1 MNSLGTLNSPVSGPK
16 HFIVPYQRNPLIK
29 GRTEFLELL
38 RDKLD
43 EELPA
48 DKFNH
53 RIALH
58 GLGGVGKTQCAL
70 EYVYA
75 NKERY
80 QRIYWISAVD
90 QASMLSGYQK
100 IAKQVKLPGLQVAST
115 QEKAEAVLLWLKRQP
130 NWLIVIDNL
139 DDIKVANSLLPEN
152 ALGQHTLITTR
163 NARTIG
169 IPAEPLEVPLLVPED
184 SVALLSALSN
194 IPVRPGS
201 EEEKQAHKIAT
212 ELGYLPLAIDLA
224 AAYIR
229 EIVGSF
235 SEYQR
240 PYKRNHKQ
248 LHVWVPDGNR
258 QYSNSIATAWS
269 LSFDLIQKDEN
280 ATYILGLFSA
290 LNPDKILIEFLIRGL
305 TALINDSGNI
315 VTDEHSCSRIGE
327 ILSHQMGPTDQSLS
341 IHRLVQTVI
350 RDKMSKGQLTFTYTA
365 VVKLCLEGFPG
376 TTTNESRPLCRK
388 YENQVVEPLLRI
400 NTMHSKELADIK
412 QIVGNFLKSDGKYS
426 DSEALLRQALEIR
439 VITSGE
445 EHPDTLTTMHTL
457 ASIYWQQGKSAKAE
471 TLGEEVLEKT
481 RRILGEE
488 HPDMLTSMHNLAST
502 YWQQGKSAKA
512 ATLQEEVL
520 EKSRRIL
527 GEEHPDTLVTMH
539 ALAST
544 YWQQGKSAKAATLD
558 QEVLEKRKRILGE
571 VHPDTLTTMHNLAM
585 TYWQQRKS
593 AKAATLQEEVL
604 EKRKRILGEEHP
616 DTLVTMHN
624 LATTYWQQGESAKAE
639 TLQEEVLE
647 KSRRIL
653 GEEHPDTLT
662 TMHAL
667 TLTYWQQGES
677 AKAETLQEEVLEK
690 RRRILGEEHPDMLAT
705 MHNLAS
711 TYWQQG
717 KSAKAETLE
726 EEVLEKRKRILG
738 EEHPGTL
745 TAMHALASTYLQ
757 QGESAKA
764 ETLQEEVLEKRRR
777 ILGEEHPDMLTTMN
791 TLATTY
797 WQQGESAK
805 AETLQEEVLEKR

>member
-43 EELPA
+43 EESPA

-53 RIALH
+53 RIALY

-139 DDIKVANSLLPEN
+139 DDIKVANGLLPEN
-152 ALGQHTLITTR
+152 APGQHTLITTR
-163 NARTIG
+163 NPRTIG
-169 IPAEPLEVPLLVPED
+169 IPAEPLEVPLLRPED

-194 IPVRPGS
+194 IHVRPGS

-229 EIVGSF
+229 EIAGSF
-235 SEYQR
+235 SEYR
-240 PYKRNHKQ
+240 RRYKRNHKQ
-248 LHVWVPDGNR
+248 LLVWVPDGNR
-258 QYSNSIATAWS
+258 QYSNSIVTAWS

-280 ATYILGLFSA
+280 ATYILRLFSA

-305 TALINDSGNI
+305 KALTNDSGNI
-315 VTDEHSCSRIGE
+315 VTNELD
-327 ILSHQMGPTDQSLS
+327 LSVALLALEKFSLIKWDRQTQSLS

-350 RDKMSKGQLTFTYTA
+350 RDKMSKDQLTFTYAA

-388 YENQVVEPLLRI
+388 YENQVVEPLLQI

-412 QIVGNFLKSDGKYS
+412 QVVGNFLRLDGKYS
-426 DSEALLRQALEIR
+426 DSEALLRQALETR
-439 VITSGE
+439 VIMSGE
-445 EHPDTLTTMHTL
+445 EHPDTLTTMHALATTYLQQGDSAKAETLQEEVLEKRIRILGEEHPDTL
-457 ASIYWQQGKSAKAE
+457 ATMHARASTYWQQGQSAKAATLQEEVLEKRIRILGEEHPDTLATMHALASTYWQQGKSAKAE
-471 TLGEEVLEKT
+471 ALDQEVLEKS

-488 HPDMLTSMHNLAST
+488 HPDTLTTMHNLAST

-520 EKSRRIL
+520 EK
-527 GEEHPDTLVTMH
+527 
-539 ALAST
+539 
-544 YWQQGKSAKAATLD
+544 
-558 QEVLEKRKRILGE
+558 
-571 VHPDTLTTMHNLAM
+571 
-585 TYWQQRKS
+585 
-593 AKAATLQEEVL
+593 
-604 EKRKRILGEEHP
+604 
-616 DTLVTMHN
+616 
-624 LATTYWQQGESAKAE
+624 
-639 TLQEEVLE
+639 
-647 KSRRIL
+647 
-653 GEEHPDTLT
+653 
-662 TMHAL
+662 
-667 TLTYWQQGES
+667 
-677 AKAETLQEEVLEK
+677 
-690 RRRILGEEHPDMLAT
+690 
-705 MHNLAS
+705 
-711 TYWQQG
+711 
-717 KSAKAETLE
+717 
-726 EEVLEKRKRILG
+726 
-738 EEHPGTL
+738 
-745 TAMHALASTYLQ
+745 
-757 QGESAKA
+757 
-764 ETLQEEVLEKRRR
+764 RRR
-777 ILGEEHPDMLTTMN
+777 ILGEEHPDMLTTMHN
-791 TLATTY
+791 LATTY
-797 WQQGESAK
+797 WQE
-805 AETLQEEVLEKR
+805 